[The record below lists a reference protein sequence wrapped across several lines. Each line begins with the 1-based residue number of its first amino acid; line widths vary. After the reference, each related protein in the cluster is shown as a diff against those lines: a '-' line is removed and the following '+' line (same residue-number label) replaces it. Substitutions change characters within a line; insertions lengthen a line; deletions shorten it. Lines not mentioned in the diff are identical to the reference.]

1 MLPRGH
7 EIYNFGRPFL
17 GHHYYILGLSDKC
30 LGVGKK
36 IYKEVQQFYTSHPN
50 ITSSLGGESD
60 LQFLVSLPY
69 KYYTP
74 NLVKIGQE
82 VLEKK
87 MSTLD
92 GRQPIAIGH
101 LSDTGDLKS
110 YCLCI

>member
-30 LGVGKK
+30 PGVGKK
-36 IYKEVQQFYTSHPN
+36 IFKEVQQFYTSYPN
-50 ITSSLGGESD
+50 ITSSLGGGSH

-69 KYYTP
+69 KCYTP
-74 NLVKIGQE
+74 NLVKIDQE

-87 MSTLD
+87 MSTRD
-92 GRQPIAIGH
+92 GRQLIAIGH
-101 LSDTGDLKS
+101 LSDSGN
-110 YCLCI
+110 